1 VVRWMAGNDHGH
13 SPCSIE
19 LIADR
24 KGTVVSS
31 DRNSDQSS
39 NGSCF
44 TALCGV
50 IVFIVVIWHISS
62 TLFLSSSAI
71 IKIDNE
77 QGSPIMVVSKQ
88 GTTTSRL
95 TAQPMNAFSQPGN
108 ELSLMQQVQGWRPW
122 HQPSNLSV
130 AGEDVFLAQMP
141 FAGWRV
147 WTKQQAGGNHIEASV
162 LSDDTIS
169 LKVKQDPIPVP
180 ENRGIFQPSTGLWDA
195 MHGMKNR
202 TGGLRGLN
210 RALTP

>member
-1 VVRWMAGNDHGH
+1 
-13 SPCSIE
+13 
-19 LIADR
+19 
-24 KGTVVSS
+24 
-31 DRNSDQSS
+31 
-39 NGSCF
+39 
-44 TALCGV
+44 
-50 IVFIVVIWHISS
+50 
-62 TLFLSSSAI
+62 
-71 IKIDNE
+71 
-77 QGSPIMVVSKQ
+77 
-88 GTTTSRL
+88 
-95 TAQPMNAFSQPGN
+95 MNAFSQPGN